1 MVQQKC
7 IEKFIKSKKSR
18 YIGLGGGSYAESSTA
33 STRFSV
39 EMNVQN
45 LEKEKEKG
53 KEIMN
58 DQIEALLEV
67 CV

>member
-39 EMNVQN
+39 EMNVRN
-45 LEKEKEKG
+45 LEKEKG

>member
-18 YIGLGGGSYAESSTA
+18 YIGLGGGSYAESSTT

-39 EMNVQN
+39 EMNVRN
-45 LEKEKEKG
+45 LEKEKG